1 MIKLHKNK
9 NPNIKKLSLL
19 FIAQVALGA
28 LPAILFAIYVIYVRS
43 LTNIAAD
50 KGANALEDY
59 NIWLGIIFMSII
71 LFCFAGYIVS
81 AKRYNILVSGFRGE
95 RFLVQTAKKL
105 IGNYTVFT
113 NLPIRY
119 KKNRS
124 EIDLLIVSE
133 QGILIIEVKNHSGV
147 IIGSDNADT
156 WLQRK
161 YYRKGK
167 TTEIEMENPFKQ
179 IKRQREILKNILRAS
194 ELEVWIDSI
203 LFFSGNPGLRL
214 NIEGN
219 ISVAAS
225 ENELI
230 GLINDYETKK
240 APTAEECARI
250 IEILKELK

>member
-1 MIKLHKNK
+1 MIKLYKNK
-9 NPNIKKLSLL
+9 NPNIKKISLL
-19 FIAQVALGA
+19 FISQVALGA
-28 LPAILFAIYVIYVRS
+28 LPAILFAIYVIYVRRITS
-43 LTNIAAD
+43 EAINL
-50 KGANALEDY
+50 GVLEDY

-81 AKRYNILVSGFRGE
+81 AKKYNVLVSGFRGE
-95 RFLVQTAKKL
+95 RFLVKIAKNL
-105 IGNYTVFT
+105 NGNYTAFT

-133 QGILIIEVKNHSGV
+133 QGILIVEVKNHSGV
-147 IIGSDNADT
+147 IIGNDNADM
-156 WLQRK
+156 WIQRK

-179 IKRQREILKNILRAS
+179 IKRQREILKNILRS
-194 ELEVWIDSI
+194 HELEVWIDSI

-219 ISVAAS
+219 IAVASS

-230 GLINDYETKK
+230 GLIGDYETKK
-240 APTAEECARI
+240 TPTSEECAKI
-250 IEILKELK
+250 IKILKELS